1 VREQSPASSDD
12 LESAEMDPFLER
24 DKFALLDLL
33 SAQDHEVDGSGW
45 PEWSPP
51 AIETQASEGETAAS
65 HSADLYD
72 FDRGERKSEAFEWS
86 VSAETKTTPPALGA
100 APYFAERG
108 AISSRSV
115 SADYL
120 ERARR
125 AAQENGRVVE
135 KQTIIQRLLGRQSIT
150 QRAAV
155 GIAASLLLGGIWAI
169 ATAIGIQSGPR
180 QAAASPTTGP
190 APDVDALRSAYL
202 EAVTQLEAGEITPGI
217 ASLRRS
223 AEGGYVLAQYRM
235 ARMYESGQGVARNLV
250 LARHWTERAAHG
262 GNVRA
267 MHDMGVYLAR
277 GEGASLDAAGA
288 FRWFRAAADYGVA
301 DSQYNLGV
309 LYAQGRGVNADAK
322 EALFWFLVAGRHG
335 DTNAVDRAVEMATH
349 LSEAD
354 VDAIRDRARAFD
366 TQPPNEEANPGND
379 ASSGA

>member
-1 VREQSPASSDD
+1 
-12 LESAEMDPFLER
+12 
-24 DKFALLDLL
+24 
-33 SAQDHEVDGSGW
+33 
-45 PEWSPP
+45 
-51 AIETQASEGETAAS
+51 
-65 HSADLYD
+65 
-72 FDRGERKSEAFEWS
+72 
-86 VSAETKTTPPALGA
+86 
-100 APYFAERG
+100 
-108 AISSRSV
+108 
-115 SADYL
+115 
-120 ERARR
+120 
-125 AAQENGRVVE
+125 
-135 KQTIIQRLLGRQSIT
+135 
-150 QRAAV
+150 
-155 GIAASLLLGGIWAI
+155 
-169 ATAIGIQSGPR
+169 
-180 QAAASPTTGP
+180 
-190 APDVDALRSAYL
+190 
-202 EAVTQLEAGEITPGI
+202 
-217 ASLRRS
+217 
-223 AEGGYVLAQYRM
+223 M